1 LRGPLHFRNSHQ
13 PETRRQGRGHGTY
26 GWRSESHAATAASAR
41 PSVEALRK
49 WGHAMSFKGTC
60 LCRGVQYAVD
70 RLDML
75 EHCHCRTCRKAHASA
90 YATTAGVLREHFR
103 WIAGEQI
110 LGVYESSPG
119 KLRRFCSRCG
129 THVVD
134 ERPAQPHVFL
144 CVATLDD
151 DPKLRPALHIWT
163 SHDVP
168 WLSDDHE
175 LPRYPKWKPGK
186 GP

>member
-1 LRGPLHFRNSHQ
+1 MQQQQRLRV
-13 PETRRQGRGHGTY
+13 RRTGFAI
-26 GWRSESHAATAASAR
+26 ENI
-41 PSVEALRK
+41 EALRK

-60 LCRGVQYAVD
+60 LCRAVQYAVD
-70 RLDML
+70 RLDTL

-103 WIAGEQI
+103 WIAGEET
-110 LGVYESSPG
+110 LRVYESSPG

-134 ERPAQPHVFL
+134 ERPAQPPHVFL

-151 DPKLRPALHIWT
+151 DPNLRPALHIWT

-175 LPRYPKWKPGK
+175 LPRYPEWKPGK
-186 GP
+186 GS